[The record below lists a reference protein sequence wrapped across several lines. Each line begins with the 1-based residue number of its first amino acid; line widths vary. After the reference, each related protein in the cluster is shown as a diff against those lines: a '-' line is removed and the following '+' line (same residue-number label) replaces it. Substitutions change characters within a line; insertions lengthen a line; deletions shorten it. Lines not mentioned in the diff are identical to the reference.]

1 MPFKEK
7 ILKKVDILDDTA
19 KKTGSINTVIIKN
32 KKLIGYNTDL
42 FGAEKA
48 ISKIKIKKNDNIL
61 IIGSGGTSRTI
72 SYALKKNLI

>member
-1 MPFKEK
+1 M
-7 ILKKVDILDDTA
+7 
-19 KKTGSINTVIIKN
+19 INTVIIKN

-72 SYALKKNLI
+72 SYALKKFNLNNILFFQEIITALEN